1 NQGYCKQQILQA
13 VQYSKLVSSLRPE
26 EPEDVIVSACEKLT
40 DFFHQRPEQK
50 IVFITQNGLFPLM
63 ELLEVLNSR
72 VICSVLQ
79 VLNEII
85 KDNTD
90 FQENACLIGLI
101 PVVMSFAVPDR
112 PPEVRFEAACF
123 LQQLCQSSSSTLQ
136 MFIACRG
143 IPILVGF
150 LETDYAKY
158 REMVHMAIDG
168 MWQVFKLKKSTSR
181 NDFCRIAA
189 KNGILLR
196 LVNTLY
202 NLDEAIRLASGATG
216 GGFTLDRLDLRPR
229 STSLDSSNPSLVQIE
244 TSLYG
249 TDRPE
254 HVKAKQGG
262 QTSQAGLQEPSRA
275 SVSHSLDSSSFPPDA
290 DRVSTD
296 RWKNEPCKAEVDV
309 KQQRGANV
317 VGRPSTDKARKST
330 DVASNGSSTPTTSQ
344 QDTVR
349 PPLSLLDKE
358 PPRRHFSGQLEY
370 VRSLS
375 GVERHEKTNGLD
387 LLMAEFADVSG
398 RDRDNSNV
406 ESLPRNLPRVAS
418 KKLGRLPSNGA
429 IAGTSRLVTRTT
441 SGVLS
446 SPDVLNSRPES
457 ETSSGL
463 VSHAVSPWNV
473 DIAREYLEKVADLLL
488 EFAAAD
494 TTVKSYMCSQSL
506 LSRLLQMFDNI
517 ESQILLKLLKCIN
530 HLSTDPH
537 YLENL
542 QRADAIKYLIPN
554 LDLKEDSLVPE
565 IHHEVLNALFNLCK
579 INKKRQELAAE
590 NGIIPHLMHFIITDS
605 PLKQYALPLL
615 CDMAQASRNSR
626 DQLRVHGGLDVYLSL
641 LEDEVWSVTALDSL
655 AVCLA
660 HDNESRKVEQALLKK
675 EAVQKL
681 VQFFQCCT
689 EQQFLHI
696 LEPFLKIIT
705 YVDCYFSIWYLCVR
719 RFIYSCMLPDE
730 S

>member
-1 NQGYCKQQILQA
+1 MYYVSEFWHHA

-112 PPEVRFEAACF
+112 PPEVRFEAAFF

-202 NLDEAIRLASGATG
+202 NLDEATRLASGATG
-216 GGFTLDRLDLRPR
+216 GGFSLDRLDLRPR
-229 STSLDSSNPSLVQIE
+229 STSLDSSNPSLVQID
-244 TSLYG
+244 SSFYG
-249 TDRPE
+249 IDRPD
-254 HVKAKQGG
+254 HFKAKQGG
-262 QTSQAGLQEPSRA
+262 QTSQVGLQEPSRA
-275 SVSHSLDSSSFPPDA
+275 SVSHSSDSSSFLPNA

-309 KQQRGANV
+309 KQQRGSNV
-317 VGRPSTDKARKST
+317 VGRPSIDKARKSI
-330 DVASNGSSTPTTSQ
+330 DVLSNGSSTPTTSQ

-349 PPLSLLDKE
+349 PQLSLLDKE
-358 PPRRHFSGQLEY
+358 PPRRHSGQLEY
-370 VRSLS
+370 VWNLS
-375 GVERHEKTNGLD
+375 GVDMQMD
-387 LLMAEFADVSG
+387 LIFLIEFADVSG
-398 RDRDNSNV
+398 RDRENSNV
-406 ESLPRNLPRVAS
+406 ESLPKNLPRVSS

-429 IAGTSRLVTRTT
+429 IAGTSRLVMRTT
-441 SGVLS
+441 SGMLS
-446 SPDVLNSRPES
+446 SPDCKPES
-457 ETSSGL
+457 ETSSSL
-463 VSHAVSPWNV
+463 LSHAVSPWNV

-517 ESQILLKLLKCIN
+517 ESQILLK
-530 HLSTDPH
+530 
-537 YLENL
+537 
-542 QRADAIKYLIPN
+542 
-554 LDLKEDSLVPE
+554 
-565 IHHEVLNALFNLCK
+565 
-579 INKKRQELAAE
+579 
-590 NGIIPHLMHFIITDS
+590 
-605 PLKQYALPLL
+605 
-615 CDMAQASRNSR
+615 
-626 DQLRVHGGLDVYLSL
+626 
-641 LEDEVWSVTALDSL
+641 
-655 AVCLA
+655 
-660 HDNESRKVEQALLKK
+660 
-675 EAVQKL
+675 
-681 VQFFQCCT
+681 
-689 EQQFLHI
+689 
-696 LEPFLKIIT
+696 
-705 YVDCYFSIWYLCVR
+705 
-719 RFIYSCMLPDE
+719 
-730 S
+730 

>member
-1 NQGYCKQQILQA
+1 M
-13 VQYSKLVSSLRPE
+13 
-26 EPEDVIVSACEKLT
+26 T
-40 DFFHQRPEQK
+40 
-50 IVFITQNGLFPLM
+50 M
-63 ELLEVLNSR
+63 
-72 VICSVLQ
+72 
-79 VLNEII
+79 
-85 KDNTD
+85 
-90 FQENACLIGLI
+90 I

-112 PPEVRFEAACF
+112 PPEVRFEAAFF

-202 NLDEAIRLASGATG
+202 NLDEATRLASGATG
-216 GGFTLDRLDLRPR
+216 GGFSLDRLDLRPR
-229 STSLDSSNPSLVQIE
+229 STSLDSSNPSLVQID
-244 TSLYG
+244 SSVYG
-249 TDRPE
+249 IDRPD
-254 HVKAKQGG
+254 HFKAKQGG
-262 QTSQAGLQEPSRA
+262 QTSQVGLQEPSRA
-275 SVSHSLDSSSFPPDA
+275 SVSHSSDSSSFPPDA

-296 RWKNEPCKAEVDV
+296 RWRNEPCKAEVDV
-309 KQQRGANV
+309 KQQRGSNV
-317 VGRPSTDKARKST
+317 VGRPSIDKARKSI
-330 DVASNGSSTPTTSQ
+330 DVLSNGSSTPTTSQ
-344 QDTVR
+344 QDIFR
-349 PPLSLLDKE
+349 PQLSLLDKE
-358 PPRRHFSGQLEY
+358 PPRRHSGQLEY
-370 VRSLS
+370 VRNLS

-398 RDRDNSNV
+398 RDRENSNV
-406 ESLPRNLPRVAS
+406 ESLPKNLPRVSS

-429 IAGTSRLVTRTT
+429 IAGTSRLVMRTT
-441 SGVLS
+441 SGMLS
-446 SPDVLNSRPES
+446 SPDVLNCKPES
-457 ETSSGL
+457 ETSSSL
-463 VSHAVSPWNV
+463 LSHAVSPWNV

-554 LDLKEDSLVPE
+554 LDLNEGSLVPE

-626 DQLRVHGGLDVYLSL
+626 EQLRVHGGLDVYLSL

-660 HDNESRKVEQALLKK
+660 HDNENRKVEQALLKK

-681 VQFFQCCT
+681 VKFFQCCT

-705 YVDCYFSIWYLCVR
+705 YSISVFEDLSIHACYLINLD
-719 RFIYSCMLPDE
+719 FIPCFY
-730 S
+730 